1 MENKIKIEN
10 LIKNE
15 VINYNILRLPEIIDP
30 VKIQILLL
38 IFFITVLK
46 IILLLICTKIPRE
59 ILDVEDAI
67 SVWK

>member
-1 MENKIKIEN
+1 MKNKIKIEN

-15 VINYNILRLPEIIDP
+15 VINYNILRLPGVDP

-46 IILLLICTKIPRE
+46 IILLLICTKIQEKSFRCRGCY
-59 ILDVEDAI
+59 
-67 SVWK
+67 

>member
-1 MENKIKIEN
+1 MKNKIKIEN

-38 IFFITVLK
+38 IIFITVLK

-59 ILDVEDAI
+59 IF
-67 SVWK
+67 